1 MSSVGSFVHGGGGFL
16 ALSWVRERWRR
27 SFERFRLV
35 GLIQL
40 IFAERVKTFVRSIVN
55 DAPSDRWFR
64 DDTGY
69 HRIANGRPHK

>member
-16 ALSWVRERWRR
+16 ALWVRERWRR

-40 IFAERVKTFVRSIVN
+40 IFAERVKTFVRWF
-55 DAPSDRWFR
+55 DRER
-64 DDTGY
+64 RAVGSLVSRRY
-69 HRIANGRPHK
+69 GVLSHRERTSP